1 MSIKI
6 KYLTDSKIRSL
17 PIPNKEALF
26 VCSPKLYVRVHPNG
40 SKYFEYRYTFHKKQR
55 TKRIG
60 VYGSITQSQ
69 ARATV
74 EEYNGLVRK
83 NIAPSLSPKMITSTV
98 SSYTML
104 QMLDDCFLTK
114 QNLKPTEDAK
124 LKNMVNNHILEHVGQ
139 WAVTTVKP
147 WAQKTPVRVFHLTC
161 VF

>member
-1 MSIKI
+1 MMSIKI
-6 KYLTDSKIRSL
+6 KYLADSKIRSS
-17 PIPNKEALF
+17 PIQNKQALF

-60 VYGSITQSQ
+60 VYGSITQFQ
-69 ARATV
+69 AHVKV

-83 NIAPSLSPKMITSTV
+83 NIAPSLSSKITTSTD
-98 SSYTML
+98 SSHSMI

-114 QNLKPTEDAK
+114 QLLKPIEHVK
-124 LKNMVNNHILEHVGQ
+124 LKYMVNKHILLVSWLSQVRNLGR
-139 WAVTTVKP
+139 K
-147 WAQKTPVRVFHLTC
+147 KTPVRVSHLTC

>member
-60 VYGSITQSQ
+60 VYGSITLTQ
-69 ARATV
+69 ARTTV
-74 EEYNGLVRK
+74 EG
-83 NIAPSLSPKMITSTV
+83 
-98 SSYTML
+98 
-104 QMLDDCFLTK
+104 
-114 QNLKPTEDAK
+114 
-124 LKNMVNNHILEHVGQ
+124 
-139 WAVTTVKP
+139 
-147 WAQKTPVRVFHLTC
+147 
-161 VF
+161 

>member
-6 KYLTDSKIRSL
+6 KYLTGSKIRSL
-17 PIPNKEALF
+17 PIQNKEALF

-60 VYGSITQSQ
+60 VYGSITLAQ

-83 NIAPSLSPKMITSTV
+83 NIDPSLSSKITTSTD
-98 SSYTML
+98 SSYTMI
-104 QMLDDCFLTK
+104 QMVDDYFLTK
-114 QNLKPTEDAK
+114 QHLKPTEHAK
-124 LKNMVNNHILEHVGQ
+124 LKNMLNSHTLTYVVQ
-139 WAVTTVKP
+139 FAVTSV
-147 WAQKTPVRVFHLTC
+147 QS
-161 VF
+161 

>member
-60 VYGSITQSQ
+60 VYGLITLAQ
-69 ARATV
+69 ARAMV

-83 NIAPSLSPKMITSTV
+83 NIDPSLSSKITTSTD

-104 QMLDDCFLTK
+104 QMVDDYFLTK
-114 QNLKPTEDAK
+114 QHLKPTEHAK
-124 LKNMVNNHILEHVGQ
+124 LKNMLNSHTLTYVVQ
-139 WAVTTVKP
+139 FAVTSV
-147 WAQKTPVRVFHLTC
+147 QS
-161 VF
+161 